1 MKKRA
6 KLVVW
11 VSGFAMAMGAS
22 ASLRV
27 ASYNIYHGENM
38 KKVINI
44 DCAGSVLAKYN
55 PDLVAL
61 QEVDNKTD
69 RSGRIDQAAAL
80 GLKLGM
86 DSRFK
91 KACMYYNGDYGI
103 AILSVFPI
111 KKTIRHEL
119 PTPEGQEPR
128 GALEIQ
134 VDVPDMDGKTNT
146 VSFVCTHL
154 GLSNEQRVAQ
164 VKALME
170 NLSSR
175 GHPIILAGD
184 INAQPLE
191 ETMTALAEGGYSF
204 LDKKEQFTFP
214 SKNPNRKIDY
224 ILTKNFKFRHA
235 RFEVIPEPKASDHR
249 PIFAE
254 FIFSH
259 ETTD

>member
-1 MKKRA
+1 MKKSVG
-6 KLVVW
+6 LLLLMSVCVL
-11 VSGFAMAMGAS
+11 AMGAS

-27 ASYNIYHGENM
+27 ASYNIYHGENI

-69 RSGRIDQAAAL
+69 RSGRIDQAAAM
-80 GLKLGM
+80 GLRLGM

-91 KACMYYNGDYGI
+91 KACTYYNGDYGI

-134 VDVPDMDGKTNT
+134 VDVPDMNGKTNT
-146 VSFVCTHL
+146 ISFVCTHL

-170 NLSSR
+170 NLSDR

-191 ETMTALAEGGYSF
+191 ETMAALADGGYSF

-214 SKNPNRKIDY
+214 AKEPNRKIDY
-224 ILTKNFKFRHA
+224 ILTKDFKFHHA
-235 RFEVIPEPKASDHR
+235 RFEVIPEPKVSDHC

-254 FIFSH
+254 FVFNH
-259 ETTD
+259 EASD